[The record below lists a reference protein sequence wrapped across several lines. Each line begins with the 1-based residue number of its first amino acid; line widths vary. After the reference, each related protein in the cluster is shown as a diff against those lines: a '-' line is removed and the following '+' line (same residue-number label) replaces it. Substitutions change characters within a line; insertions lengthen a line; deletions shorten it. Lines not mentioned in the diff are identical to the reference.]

1 LASVFCS
8 DFDSLQLLLY
18 DEHFKCYMLKGRL
31 KTLSVRRRLDF
42 SGEFLFISDHH
53 SLILCENF
61 LTSLDPFSTPPHIS
75 LIEVEQR
82 NSVSRLRKYPHRV
95 SKEWKKNPFF
105 FCFVHSYFKNSIQ
118 HFPKGIYVKMNFFM
132 HSLCIVSRKNA
143 KVWHHKLKMSE
154 KMFFFCVQRKMILV
168 SHF

>member
-8 DFDSLQLLLY
+8 DSDSLQLLLY

-95 SKEWKKNPFF
+95 SKEWKKKILFF
-105 FCFVHSYFKNSIQ
+105 LFCSFIFQELYSTFSEGY
-118 HFPKGIYVKMNFFM
+118 
-132 HSLCIVSRKNA
+132 LCENEFLHAFIVYCLA
-143 KVWHHKLKMSE
+143 
-154 KMFFFCVQRKMILV
+154 
-168 SHF
+168 